1 MAAMF
6 SENAQAIL
14 KFLQAN
20 KGSDL
25 TAPAIAEAT
34 GLTTQSVNGVVT
46 GLQRKGLTIREEV
59 EGFEK
64 KVIRLTAAGEQVD
77 PAAEK
82 PEADAE

>member
-1 MAAMF
+1 MAQLF
-6 SENAQAIL
+6 SENAQSII

-20 KGSDL
+20 KGSDF
-25 TAPAIAEAT
+25 TAPDIAEAT
-34 GLTTQSVNGVVT
+34 GLKTATVNGVVT
-46 GLQRKGLTIREEV
+46 GLQKKGFTVREEV

-82 PEADAE
+82 PEAAE